1 MTRIFGFRRRRLER
15 RICSA
20 EYHLSD
26 VRKAMLHVNVIT
38 SGGGP
43 MVQLDKGLA
52 NAIQTMELMKLDGY
66 VSHFRL

>member
-1 MTRIFGFRRRRLER
+1 
-15 RICSA
+15 
-20 EYHLSD
+20 
-26 VRKAMLHVNVIT
+26 MLHVNVIT